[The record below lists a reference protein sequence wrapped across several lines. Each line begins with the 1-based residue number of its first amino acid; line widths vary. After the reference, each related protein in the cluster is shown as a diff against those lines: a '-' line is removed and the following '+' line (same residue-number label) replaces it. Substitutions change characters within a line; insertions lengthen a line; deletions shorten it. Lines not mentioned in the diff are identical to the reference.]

1 MFAVIDEAVA
11 DPCTGWKC
19 GQVARTHTVQ
29 VSVDPCVDFSFEHVN
44 ELFLVLFSVGPRRAR
59 TRRQA
64 LQVDTDANEAA
75 NLSQTTNWPHPL
87 RTLRIGV
94 RAFGQLMS

>member
-11 DPCTGWKC
+11 DSCTGWKC

-44 ELFLVLFSVGPRRAR
+44 ELFLVLFSVGPLFAQSLGRPIGHENAGR
-59 TRRQA
+59 
-64 LQVDTDANEAA
+64 
-75 NLSQTTNWPHPL
+75 L
-87 RTLRIGV
+87 RS
-94 RAFGQLMS
+94 FMQDKHE